1 MRASIILEFVFFF
14 FFQAEDGIRD
24 DLVTGVQTCALPI
37 SKNVCCAVPGES
49 PVPRNHLVQDCAQGE
64 KITAC
69 IDFLTADLFRS
80 HVPNCSKY
88 NSRFCPDAQCLID
101 EQGFRGSINFAKPKS
116 RILTWPSLVMKRF
129 SGFRSR

>member
-1 MRASIILEFVFFF
+1 MSAL
-14 FFQAEDGIRD
+14 
-24 DLVTGVQTCALPI
+24 LTGRYYAGRTARTDAL
-37 SKNVCCAVPGES
+37 A
-49 PVPRNHLVQDCAQGE
+49 
-64 KITAC
+64 
-69 IDFLTADLFRS
+69 LTKYLFRS